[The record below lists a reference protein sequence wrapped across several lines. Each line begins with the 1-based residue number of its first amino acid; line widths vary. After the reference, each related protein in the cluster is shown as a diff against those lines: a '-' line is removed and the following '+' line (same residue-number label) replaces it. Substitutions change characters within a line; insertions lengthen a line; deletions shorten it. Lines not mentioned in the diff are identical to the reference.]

1 MRATGK
7 ITGVGEKAFRV
18 FNYGFLTLLG
28 LLCLFPMINVL
39 AVSFSSS
46 AAATAGYVKLWPVEF
61 TLSSYRYVLSKAEF
75 LRALVVSVERL
86 GLGVIVNML
95 LTILIAYP
103 LSKNSRE
110 FKGRS
115 AYTWYFMVTI
125 LFTGGLVPGYMA
137 LTAYGLIDS
146 LWALVLPGA
155 VQVFNVIILMNF
167 FRQLPKEIEEA
178 AFIDGAG
185 HWYTLFKIY
194 VPLSVPALA
203 TLILFSAVGHWNSWF
218 DGLLFMNDPKHYPL
232 QSYLQTV
239 IIARDLTMVNS
250 GDIAELAKVNDR
262 TAKAAQIFIGALPI
276 LVVYPFLQR
285 YFTTGIVL
293 GSVKG

>member
-1 MRATGK
+1 MSTYLKASGA
-7 ITGVGEKAFRV
+7 GEKIFRIL
-18 FNYGFLTLLG
+18 NYIFLTFLG
-28 LLCLFPMINVL
+28 ALCLFPMINVL

-46 AAATAGYVKLWPVEF
+46 GAAGAGLVKLWPVEF
-61 TLSSYRYVLSKAEF
+61 TLSSYRYVLTKREF
-75 LRALVVSVERL
+75 ITALTISIERL
-86 GLGVIVNML
+86 LLGVSVNML

-103 LSKNSRE
+103 LSKSNRE
-110 FKGRS
+110 FRS
-115 AYTWYFMVTI
+115 RSVYTWFFMVTI

-137 LTAYGLIDS
+137 MSAYGLLDS
-146 LWALVLPGA
+146 IWVLVLPGA

-185 HWYTLFKIY
+185 HWYTLAKIY

-203 TLILFSAVGHWNSWF
+203 TLVLFSAVGHWNSWF
-218 DGLLFMNDPKHYPL
+218 DGLLFMNNPQHYPL

-250 GDIAELAKVNDR
+250 ADIAELAKVNDR
-262 TAKAAQIFIGALPI
+262 TAKSAQIFIGALPI
-276 LVVYPFLQR
+276 LIVYPFLQR